1 MVDRVLECPKA
12 RLLFGRSN
20 GGPLLRLYGSVTDF
34 RPWSTVVNF
43 VPSLTFAPADV
54 RRRLRAYADEIFP
67 LANDAVE
74 FVTMLLLNKHYV
86 EHLHVPLAYVQRKQL
101 MHTLSSTSTR
111 RTMRSV

>member
-54 RRRLRAYADEIFP
+54 RRRLRALRNRPTQRAQVRALGAKFDEQRG
-67 LANDAVE
+67 LW
-74 FVTMLLLNKHYV
+74 FV
-86 EHLHVPLAYVQRKQL
+86 PAGC
-101 MHTLSSTSTR
+101 
-111 RTMRSV
+111 SVAPFAEWLP